1 MRNCQGVLRPLD
13 EHRMP
18 RRTLPIPEPAQ
29 PSVNLLKWGLRT
41 LTGVLVVA
49 GVLFTVVGGF
59 GAGVPWLVIA
69 AAFLVASL
77 RPANPLAT
85 LQALVA
91 SAAVLGA
98 WMSAWLVALGL
109 IVIAMWIWVRLR
121 QLQSID
127 PSKIDAA
134 EPDDSWMQV

>member
-1 MRNCQGVLRPLD
+1 
-13 EHRMP
+13 MP

-85 LQALVA
+85 LQAL
-91 SAAVLGA
+91 
-98 WMSAWLVALGL
+98 
-109 IVIAMWIWVRLR
+109 
-121 QLQSID
+121 
-127 PSKIDAA
+127 
-134 EPDDSWMQV
+134 